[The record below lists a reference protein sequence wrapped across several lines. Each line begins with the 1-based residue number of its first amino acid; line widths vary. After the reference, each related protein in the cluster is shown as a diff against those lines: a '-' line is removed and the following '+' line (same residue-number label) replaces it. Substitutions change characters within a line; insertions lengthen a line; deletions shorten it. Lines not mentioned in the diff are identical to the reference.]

1 VLLWWALHDVDL
13 GEVFEH
19 MRAVRVVP
27 FIACVVVATLT
38 FPIRTIRWQY
48 LLRLDG
54 EKLPFIPLWHAT
66 AIGFMANNVM
76 PARAGELIRPYAA
89 RHLTGAPFMTAAAS
103 LVVERVMDGLTLVAM
118 FGLAMFAGGFEMT
131 TAIGPFT
138 FGNIL
143 VFVSFLFAML
153 LGIAVW
159 AVHWPEVTLNI
170 GRRVLTGALP
180 ARWADKGI
188 AALKGVFDGLDVLR
202 EWKRF
207 GIVTL
212 WSFVVWSVNGLAF
225 WLGMVAFDL
234 PVPWTAAFI
243 LNSLIAFSVAF
254 PSAPGFFGVFEVVTR
269 VTLVL
274 YGVNATLAVSY
285 AVGYHLFTFIPITLL
300 GLWSLSRAHLHL
312 TDLRT
317 AGVEKEPSER

>member
-1 VLLWWALHDVDL
+1 MLLWWALHDVDL
-13 GEVFEH
+13 GEVVEH

-38 FPIRTIRWQY
+38 FPIRAIRWQY

-66 AIGFMANNVM
+66 AIGFMANNVLL
-76 PARAGELIRPYAA
+76 ARAGEVARAYAA
-89 RHLTGAPFMTAAAS
+89 RRLTGVPFMTAAAS
-103 LVVERVMDGLTLVAM
+103 LVVERVMDGLTLVALLAM
-118 FGLAMFAGGFEMT
+118 AMFAGGFEMT
-131 TAIGPFT
+131 TPVGPFT

-143 VFVSFLFAML
+143 VFFAVLFALL
-153 LGIAVW
+153 LGAAVW
-159 AVHWPEVTLNI
+159 AVHWPDVTLNI
-170 GRRVLTGALP
+170 GRRMLTAALP
-180 ARWADKGI
+180 GQWAEKGVN
-188 AALKGVFDGLDVLR
+188 ALNGVFDGLGVLR

-212 WSFVVWSVNGLAF
+212 WSFVVWSVNSLAF
-225 WLGMVAFDL
+225 WLGMVAFEL
-234 PVPWTAAFI
+234 PVPWTAAVI
-243 LNSLIAFSVAF
+243 LNSLIAFGVAI
-254 PSAPGFFGVFEVVTR
+254 PSTPGFFGVFESVTR

-317 AGVEKEPSER
+317 ARSENAPVEK